1 MPVNPSRSSPL
12 WPPAILRAPATDA
25 SEVREHATDL
35 AVEEGTGVGEFD
47 AAGGAG
53 EQLHPEVGLQSADG
67 LGEGGLGEVQPFG
80 RPAEVAQV
88 GDRFEVAQLAQVH
101 SVNSLRV

>member
-1 MPVNPSRSSPL
+1 M
-12 WPPAILRAPATDA
+12 
-25 SEVREHATDL
+25 
-35 AVEEGTGVGEFD
+35 EEGTGFGQVD